1 MKENWG
7 FDDDIHDS
15 GDDGVA
21 NQKHRQRKMNAG
33 FGRTTDLD
41 SEIKRSWMGWNVS
54 IDEQ

>member
-54 IDEQ
+54 IDE